1 MLQVISSGNAG
12 TIKERLRRR
21 RSNPYGART
30 TAIIGGPAAAAT
42 DYGDPGGPRFQT
54 HPLAWSDA
62 PSRGI
67 SPEKQIRQN
76 KGFQSTTHKLPLCD
90 GFPSLRWYTVQPWV
104 EPEP

>member
-1 MLQVISSGNAG
+1 MTSDGNAG

-21 RSNPYGART
+21 RGNPYGSQT
-30 TAIIGGPAAAAT
+30 TVIIDGPAAAAT
-42 DYGDPGGPRFQT
+42 DYGDPGGPRSQT
-54 HPLAWSDA
+54 HPLAGSDA

-90 GFPSLRWYTVQPWV
+90 SLSSLQRYTVQPWV

>member
-12 TIKERLRRR
+12 MKMEVSRRR
-21 RSNPYGART
+21 RSNHYGSRT
-30 TAIIGGPAAAAT
+30 TVIIGGPAAAAT
-42 DYGDPGGPRFQT
+42 DYGDPDGPRFQT

-62 PSRGI
+62 PSRRI

-90 GFPSLRWYTVQPWV
+90 GFPSLQWYTVQPWV